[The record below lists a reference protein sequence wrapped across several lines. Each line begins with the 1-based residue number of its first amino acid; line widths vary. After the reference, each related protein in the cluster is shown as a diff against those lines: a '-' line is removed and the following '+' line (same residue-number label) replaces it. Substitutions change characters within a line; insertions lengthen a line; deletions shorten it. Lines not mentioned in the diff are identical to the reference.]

1 MILRCRLHLM
11 FALLV
16 AIAGFAP
23 VSQPARAAEPQLRYS
38 RDIRPVLANNCF
50 QCHGPDEQHREAD
63 LRLDTAEGVAAA
75 FGEKDISQNEAW
87 DRIISDDPDYQM
99 PPPSAHKEVK
109 PAERELLKK
118 WIQQGA
124 TWEGHWAFI
133 APEKPA
139 IPQVKQQAWVQ
150 NPIDAFILSRLETAG
165 LSPSQPA
172 TRERLLRRVTFDLT
186 GLPPTLEEI
195 DAFVSDKSPNAYA
208 KVVDRLLASERFGE
222 RMALMW
228 MDIARYGD
236 SSVFHADGPRDMWP
250 WRDWVIKAY
259 NKNKPFDQFTV
270 EQLAGD
276 LLPDATIDQKIAT
289 GFNRNNATTDE
300 GGAIAEEYRVEYAVD
315 RVKTTSMTWLAL
327 TMECAQCHDHKYD
340 PVPQREYY
348 QFYAYFNQAA
358 DPGMQTR
365 RGNQSPIVNVPDVN
379 AAAKI
384 AGLQQQLAPLEKQLA
399 ARREASEEAFAKW
412 LRAKRESSEEQT
424 LAPTDMLAHFT
435 LDETKG
441 NKVTDAADAKRKAT
455 VKGKATWVSG
465 KFNNGFETGGRSFIQ
480 AGDVGSFERTDAF
493 SYGAW
498 IKPKGNPSGAI
509 IARMDDGNAHRG
521 YDIYVT
527 GGGLSM
533 HIINSWPGNA
543 LKVTTRTKLKPN
555 EWQHV
560 FATYDGSGKAAGVK
574 LYINGKEEPWNIEQ
588 NGLTE
593 TIRTNTPFQI
603 GKRSS
608 GSPFN
613 GIVDDVRVFARNL
626 TGLEVAALAG
636 ADPLAPLLALP
647 ESKLSD
653 KQRDELRLFYLNNED
668 KPYQQIAKQVQKVKA
683 DIAAAEKPISTV
695 MVMADTKRMTYMLNR
710 GDYASPLKD
719 NPVSPGVPA
728 ALPPL
733 PKDAEA
739 NRLGLAKWLVQP
751 NHPLTSRVAVNRY
764 WYMMFGKGIVST
776 VEDFGSQGA
785 SPTHPALLDWL
796 AVDFVEN
803 GWNIKRTLRQM
814 VMSNT
819 YRQTSRTTPELQKA
833 DPENSL
839 YARAPRFRL
848 QGEFIRDNALAA
860 SGLMVNTI
868 GGPSVKPYQP
878 PGLWNE
884 VALSGNVR
892 FVQDKGDKLY
902 RRSMYTYWKRSAPA
916 PAMTIFDTPTREK
929 CTIKRSRT
937 NTPLQALVTLND
949 PQFMEAARV
958 LAERVI
964 QQSDDITAQIVAA
977 YRLSAGVKPGDAVL
991 KMLTAA
997 YHEEL
1002 AAFKNDPERAK
1013 KLLAIG
1019 EHARN
1024 EKIDPAQHAALTIVC
1039 SMIFNLDETLTRG

>member
-1 MILRCRLHLM
+1 MSAVLAAITTSGQANAEGPELR
-11 FALLV
+11 F
-16 AIAGFAP
+16 
-23 VSQPARAAEPQLRYS
+23 S
-38 RDIRPVLANNCF
+38 RDIRPILASNCF
-50 QCHGPDEQHREAD
+50 ECHGPDAQHRKAD
-63 LRLDTAEGVAAA
+63 LRLDTAEGVAQA
-75 FGEKDISQNEAW
+75 FGETDLSENETW
-87 DRIISDDPDYQM
+87 DRLTSTDPDYQM

-109 PAERELLKK
+109 PAELALIRQ

-124 TWEGHWAFI
+124 AWEGHWAFI
-133 APEKPA
+133 APTMPA
-139 IPQVKQQAWVQ
+139 IPQVKAKDRVE
-150 NPIDAFILSRLETAG
+150 NPIDAFILSRLELKG
-165 LSPSQPA
+165 LAPSPPA

-186 GLPPTLEEI
+186 GLPPTLAEI
-195 DAFVSDKSPNAYA
+195 DAFKNDTSPEAYA
-208 KVVDRLLASERFGE
+208 KVVDRLLASQRFGE
-222 RMALMW
+222 RMGLMW

-250 WRDWVIKAY
+250 WRDWVINAY
-259 NKNKPFDQFTV
+259 NKNKPFDKFTV

-276 LLPDATIDQKIAT
+276 LLPNATLDQKIAT

-348 QFYAYFNQAA
+348 QFYAYFNQSA

-365 RGNQSPIVNVPDVN
+365 RGNQSPVVNVPDIH
-379 AAAKI
+379 AAAKV
-384 AGLQQQLAPLEKQLA
+384 LKLREKLAPLEKQMA
-399 ARREASEEAFAKW
+399 ARRNQSEQPFATW
-412 LRAKRESSEEQT
+412 LRSKRESSDEQT
-424 LAPTDMLAHFT
+424 LTPTDMLAHFM
-435 LDETKG
+435 LDETSG
-441 NKVTDAADAKRKAT
+441 GKVADQADDKRKAT
-455 VKGKATWVSG
+455 VKGKATWTSG
-465 KFNNGFETGGRSFIQ
+465 KYNNAFETGNSAYIN
-480 AGDVGSFERTDAF
+480 AGDLGPFERTDGF

-498 IKPKGNPSGAI
+498 IKPKGNPAGAI
-509 IARMDDGNAHRG
+509 IARMDDANAHRG
-521 YDIYVT
+521 YDLYVT

-543 LKVTTRTKLKPN
+543 LKVTSKAKLKPN
-555 EWQHV
+555 VWQHV

-588 NGLTE
+588 NGLKD

-603 GKRSS
+603 GRRS
-608 GSPFN
+608 GSSQFN
-613 GIVDDVRVFARNL
+613 GLIDDVRVFARSL
-626 TGLEVAALAG
+626 SGLEVAALAG
-636 ADPLAPLLALP
+636 SDPLAPLLALP
-647 ESKLSD
+647 DDKLTA
-653 KQRDELRLFYLNNED
+653 KQRDSLLSFYLNSED
-668 KPYQQIAKQVQKVKA
+668 KPYQQLAKQLQKVKA
-683 DIAAAEKPISTV
+683 DIAAAEKPVSTV

-710 GDYASPLKD
+710 GDYASPMKD
-719 NPVSPGVPA
+719 KPVSPGTPS

-733 PKDAEA
+733 PKDAAA
-739 NRLGLAKWLVQP
+739 NRLGLAQWLVQP
-751 NHPLTSRVAVNRY
+751 DHPLTSRVAVNRY

-776 VEDFGSQGA
+776 IEDFGSQGA

-796 AVDFVEN
+796 AVDFVKN

-819 YRQTSRTTPELQKA
+819 YRQTSRTTAALHKA
-833 DPENSL
+833 DPENNL

-860 SGLMVNTI
+860 SGLMVHTI

-878 PGLWNE
+878 AGLWNE

-892 FVQDKGDKLY
+892 FVQDHGEKLY

-916 PAMTIFDTPTREK
+916 PAMTIFDTPSREK
-929 CTIKRSRT
+929 CIISRSRT

-949 PQFMEAARV
+949 PQFIEAARV

-964 QQSDDITAQIVAA
+964 HQSNDLQQQIITA
-977 YRLSAGVKPGDAVL
+977 YRLSTGVKPSAAVL
-991 KMLTAA
+991 KVLTTAFEEELTA
-997 YHEEL
+997 
-1002 AAFKNDPERAK
+1002 FKKEPERAN

-1019 EHARN
+1019 EHKSDD
-1024 EKIDPAQHAALTIVC
+1024 KINAAQHAALAIVC